1 MKQQID
7 TVTYIELAEVLK
19 QKQDVAEKIP
29 KEVIDYIY
37 TRASEAENEIKYD
50 NVDILN
56 IISKEAF
63 SLYVYLFTKYVADNN
78 EKEKIKKVLINNEV
92 KEQEM
97 LREKYNPDNIFKNDS
112 ISKVEVKEEKRIVK
126 YSLFMRIKGWF
137 RRLLKKGWIQLI
149 QQ

>member
-92 KEQEM
+92 KEQEI
-97 LREKYNPDNIFKNDS
+97 LREKYNPDNIFKNDDV
-112 ISKVEVKEEKRIVK
+112 SKVELKEENRIVK

-137 RRLLKKGWIQLI
+137 RKLLKKVDSIK
-149 QQ
+149 